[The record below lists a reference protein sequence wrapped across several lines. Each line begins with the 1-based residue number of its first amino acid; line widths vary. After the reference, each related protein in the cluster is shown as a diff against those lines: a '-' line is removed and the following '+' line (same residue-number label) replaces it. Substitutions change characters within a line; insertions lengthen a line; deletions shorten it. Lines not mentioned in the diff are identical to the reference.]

1 MKMEETM
8 RKLEEEKEDKLHQSL
23 CENEEERVERNEEVK
38 YSFISTPSTNTKAY
52 KKGGWGARHTLV
64 LLACVGVILMS
75 MMRYGLS
82 MAIVSMVTRP
92 AADHH
97 HQYSTNT
104 TATNITATPFLTNV
118 TTFSSTGMD
127 DGGVCFA
134 PDVDGV
140 DGGVNGTFDGVY
152 NDSITRFEWDEKAQG
167 HVLGAF
173 YYGYFLT
180 NILGGRLAERV
191 GSKPVILVGML
202 LSSLLSLVSP
212 LAAHLSTG
220 MFIGVRLVQGFAQ
233 DDFAGS
239 LLDAFKLAALRDVDG
254 GRPRWGRVCQFG
266 EDERGVHARQRTL
279 RGPQRFESPQQGVLV
294 PAFNRCLV
302 MWVPPYKRSKYNT
315 FVFIGSE
322 VGIVLSMTVGG
333 YFCSQPSVG
342 SWTAVFYVFGGAGM
356 LWCVAWWVVAR
367 ESPLHH
373 NGMSAEEKKYLTA
386 HCVVQQEQNGI
397 VSALPYVAETTFAL
411 LFCVA
416 VDRATASG
424 RLSVLAVRRL
434 AMAVA
439 SYIPAAALVGMC
451 LVGCDSVAAVGV
463 VCVAIGAGG
472 SAFCGLFSSH
482 QDLAPNLAGTL
493 LGVTNSIANVM
504 GFLAPAL
511 VGVITFRNQTVWAWN
526 TVFLLSAA
534 IYLLSA
540 TFYITCV
547 TDKVQPF
554 NDPAQVQDGHVE
566 EVKVEKPGEG
576 KHAKQL
582 PLPEA
587 S

>member
-233 DDFAGS
+233 
-239 LLDAFKLAALRDVDG
+239 
-254 GRPRWGRVCQFG
+254 
-266 EDERGVHARQRTL
+266 
-279 RGPQRFESPQQGVLV
+279 GVLV

-386 HCVVQQEQNGI
+386 HCVVQQEQVSVAWGQVFSSLPFWSLVVMHIGYNCGYYTFVSVLPAYMANIQHFTVRNNGI

>member
-1 MKMEETM
+1 MMVVCA
-8 RKLEEEKEDKLHQSL
+8 SL
-23 CENEEERVERNEEVK
+23 LMLMVLMVVLTGH
-38 YSFISTPSTNTKAY
+38 ST
-52 KKGGWGARHTLV
+52 
-64 LLACVGVILMS
+64 
-75 MMRYGLS
+75 
-82 MAIVSMVTRP
+82 
-92 AADHH
+92 
-97 HQYSTNT
+97 
-104 TATNITATPFLTNV
+104 
-118 TTFSSTGMD
+118 
-127 DGGVCFA
+127 
-134 PDVDGV
+134 
-140 DGGVNGTFDGVY
+140 VY
-152 NDSITRFEWDEKAQG
+152 IMIRFEWDEKAQG

-386 HCVVQQEQNGI
+386 HCVVQQEQVSVAWGQVFSSLPFWSLVVMHIGYNCGYYTFVSVLPAYMANIQHFTVRNNGI